1 MSKKHLINPY
11 ALRII
16 VKPKP
21 DGITTYG
28 AKSFKGV
35 ALAKNP
41 AQAKE
46 LAIEIVLKAF
56 ADHDGSSIVKP
67 IITRDDLTVK
77 ECKLYGDFITKPE

>member
-1 MSKKHLINPY
+1 MSKTKLHPY
-11 ALRII
+11 AIRVI
-16 VKPKP
+16 VQPKP
-21 DGITTYG
+21 DGITKYG

-46 LAIEIVLKAF
+46 LAINIVLDAF

-67 IITRDDLTVK
+67 IITRDELTVK